1 MELEYDFVEATFLN
15 IDGDGNL
22 IVPPSV
28 LRTLNVK
35 PGDKMIVIT
44 ANECVIIEPK
54 NKPPVSYR
62 DLAKKYKNNK

>member
-1 MELEYDFVEATFLN
+1 MELEFDFVEATFLN
-15 IDGDGNL
+15 IDEDGNL

-35 PGDKMIVIT
+35 PGDKMIVIS

-54 NKPPVSYR
+54 NKPPVR
-62 DLAKKYKNNK
+62 ELC